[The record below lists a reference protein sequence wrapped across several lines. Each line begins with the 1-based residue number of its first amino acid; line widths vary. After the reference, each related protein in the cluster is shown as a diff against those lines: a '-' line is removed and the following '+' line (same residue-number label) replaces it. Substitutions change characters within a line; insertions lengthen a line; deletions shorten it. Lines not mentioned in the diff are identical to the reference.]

1 MNDRPKA
8 SIALIIVVILG
19 IGLVGLIMLGTQ
31 VSTVLSKVGA
41 PVSGGYTDGTITEGA
56 PGQPAST
63 AEPAPSTAAPGSAEA
78 AAAQAPILLIVR
90 TGTLTLETAHVADAV
105 SAASGVVV
113 DRGGFVAGSRESG
126 ATDAASATL
135 DLRIPAA
142 RWDETL
148 AGLRGLAT
156 VRDQQIKTDEVTGT
170 VIDLGARIANL
181 RSTEAALQAIMAKAV
196 KIQEILDVQAQLTQT
211 RGAIEEL
218 SAQKAS
224 LEDRAAYGSLTVV
237 FELPPKPKPSP
248 TVAPTPAWDPGKDV
262 EQATN
267 RLVRISQ
274 RATTAGIWFAI
285 IGLPILAALAV
296 VLAIAWGTWRLVVRR
311 RTAAPWAG

>member
-1 MNDRPKA
+1 MNDQPKA
-8 SIALIIVVILG
+8 SIALVIVVIAG
-19 IGLVGLIMLGTQ
+19 IGLVGLTMLGTQ
-31 VSTVLSKVGA
+31 VSSVLSAVGA
-41 PVSGGYTDGTITEGA
+41 SVSGGHTDRTITGA
-56 PGQPAST
+56 LPGPAST
-63 AEPAPSTAAPGSAEA
+63 TAPRTAAPGSAEA
-78 AAAQAPILLIVR
+78 AAARAPVLLIVR
-90 TGTLTLETAHVADAV
+90 TGTLTLETANVADAV

-113 DRGGFVAGSRESG
+113 DRGGFVAGSTESG

-142 RWDETL
+142 RWEETL

-196 KIQEILDVQAQLTQT
+196 KIEEILDVQTQLTQT
-211 RGAIEEL
+211 RGEIEEL

-248 TVAPTPAWDPGKDV
+248 TLAPTPVWDPGTDV
-262 EQATN
+262 QQATSK
-267 RLVRISQ
+267 LVRISQ

-285 IGLPILAALAV
+285 IGLPILGALAV
-296 VLAIAWGTWRLVVRR
+296 LLVVAWATWRLVTRR
-311 RTAAPWAG
+311 RVAATTAS